1 MRRIFLSMCALVA
14 LSAGAQQQWTLQ
26 DCIDYAMQHNIAMR
40 KAVLSE
46 QVATE
51 TRRQSQAALFPSLTA
66 RTSQNVGYTPWTTGP
81 KTTSYNGSYGLSADW
96 TLWNGNQNRNQVKL
110 NKLTEKE
117 AEADRERTSL
127 SLQEQIAQL
136 YVQLLYTNEAVNVSR
151 ENLETSKKNEERG
164 LQMQE
169 VGKMSQADVAQLTA
183 QRASDEYSLVEME
196 SNLQS
201 FKQQMKQLLQMVG
214 DQPFDVA
221 TPVAPDEQALA
232 PIPAL
237 ADVYAL
243 ALQARPELR
252 KAELAVKESDVQLSI
267 AKAGHMPTVSL
278 TGSAATGTNSGNS
291 DGWGQQMKN
300 NVDLSAGLGVSV
312 PLFDNRRT
320 RTNINKAK
328 IQQSQ
333 ARVEQEKARDDMYL
347 TLEEY
352 WLDAQTNQQKF
363 RAAQL
368 AVDSEQQSYDLL
380 AEQFRLGLKN
390 IVELMTGKVRLLQ
403 AQQNKLQSKYLSILS
418 LQMLHFYQGDPL
430 TI

>member
-1 MRRIFLSMCALVA
+1 MCALVA

-110 NKLTEKE
+110 NKLAEKE

>member
-110 NKLTEKE
+110 NKLAEKE

-333 ARVEQEKARDDMYL
+333 APVEQEKARDDMYL

>member
-110 NKLTEKE
+110 NKLAEKE

>member
-1 MRRIFLSMCALVA
+1 MCALVA

>member
-1 MRRIFLSMCALVA
+1 MCALVA

-110 NKLTEKE
+110 NKLAEKE
-117 AEADRERTSL
+117 AEADSERTSR